1 MLRFT
6 KPPMVLETI
15 RGFESF
21 SVRFWKVV
29 RVVEGAALEML
40 CARKCTVGSN
50 PTSSVVRS
58 CNGST
63 RDSGSLC
70 PSSNLGRTIRLC
82 TQVVNEGRL

>member
-1 MLRFT
+1 MDRWQSGLMLRFT

-40 CARKCTVGSN
+40 CARKRTVGSN
-50 PTSSVVRS
+50 PTSSVIHTMQHPF
-58 CNGST
+58 NALQG
-63 RDSGSLC
+63 
-70 PSSNLGRTIRLC
+70 
-82 TQVVNEGRL
+82 

>member
-1 MLRFT
+1 MDRWQSGLMLRFT

-50 PTSSVVRS
+50 PTSSVIHIDATPIQRF
-58 CNGST
+58 
-63 RDSGSLC
+63 
-70 PSSNLGRTIRLC
+70 IRLKF
-82 TQVVNEGRL
+82 